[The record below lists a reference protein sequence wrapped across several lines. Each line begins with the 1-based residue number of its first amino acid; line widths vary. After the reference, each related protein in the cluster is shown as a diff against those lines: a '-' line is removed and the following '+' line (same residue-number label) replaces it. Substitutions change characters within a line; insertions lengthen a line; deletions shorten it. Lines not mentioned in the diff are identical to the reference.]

1 MPESL
6 YRKKSGI
13 KIAGEPA
20 ADVGKPADTKKSGRA
35 AATQKK
41 SPAKKAAKK
50 K

>member
-13 KIAGEPA
+13 KIHGESA
-20 ADVGKPADTKKSGRA
+20 EAVKPAETKKSSKTA
-35 AATQKK
+35 APKKK

>member
-13 KIAGEPA
+13 KIQGETA
-20 ADVGKPADTKKSGRA
+20 AAAKPVETKKSSKA
-35 AATQKK
+35 APAEKK